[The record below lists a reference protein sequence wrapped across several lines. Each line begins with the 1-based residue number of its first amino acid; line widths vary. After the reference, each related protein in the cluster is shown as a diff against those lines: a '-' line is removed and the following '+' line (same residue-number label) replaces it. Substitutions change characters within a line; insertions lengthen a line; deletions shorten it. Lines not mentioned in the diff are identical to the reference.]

1 MELFF
6 RIAECYD
13 LIGWII
19 YGILNIFEYKIVKTL
34 YFKSFA
40 FLLMLDTFLTI
51 QNYIF
56 NINSTNVIFIENIFI
71 CFFTFCRI
79 ISNIQSDKINK
90 KNVCIVFYQNLKNI
104 QQYTISMFGLNV
116 ASAGLILGDDLFQLR
131 KEFNTIQKLTYTEDY
146 IYSKYIVIDT
156 GFPISELKGDWECEL
171 LKQKAR
177 QPRTL
182 WFRLNCLNTL
192 EFVINQIPD
201 YKFKYETLPSIYLLK
216 LKIKGII

>member
-1 MELFF
+1 MQMIYKIF
-6 RIAECYD
+6 ECYD
-13 LIGWII
+13 YLGWII
-19 YGILNIFEYKIVKTL
+19 YALANIFEWEISKKL
-34 YFKSFA
+34 YFKSLA
-40 FLLMLDTFLTI
+40 FLLTLDTILTVI
-51 QNYIF
+51 NYTF
-56 NINSTNVIFIENIFI
+56 NINSNLVILIENIFMYY
-71 CFFTFCRI
+71 FFFGRI
-79 ISNIQSDKINK
+79 ISNIKSDKINK
-90 KNVCIVFYQNLKNI
+90 QNVCLIFYYPKHLKQFVLAMPGI
-104 QQYTISMFGLNV
+104 NV
-116 ASAGLILGDDLFQLR
+116 VSAGLILGEDLFQLK